1 VTNAPRTQQ
10 PTGSDITELRPFRV
24 EISDAAVDD
33 LRGRLARTRWP
44 EKEPVG
50 DWSMGIPLAY
60 VQELAGYWERS
71 YDMRRVADRLNRYE
85 QFMTTIDGVDIHV
98 LHVRS
103 PVEGA
108 TPCVMTHGWPGSVIE
123 FIKVIDPL
131 VDPVRHGG
139 EASDALELVIPSLPG
154 YGWSGKPTVTG
165 WSVEKIAQGWI
176 ELMDRLGHERWVAQG
191 GDWGALVSSAIGRLA
206 DPAKLIGIHVNWAVA
221 DPAKLTELGG
231 PNEEE
236 QGYLA
241 RVQHSSQTEGG
252 YAIEQATKPQ
262 TLGYGLTDSPA
273 GQLAWIV
280 EKFKTWSD
288 CGDDLESSFTKD
300 ELLDNVMVY
309 WLNAAAASSAR
320 LYWHSLTSSL
330 ASFDEVPAPSAYSR
344 FPADNVALSE
354 RWARTRYTDLQYYGT
369 PKRGGHFAAYE
380 APGEFV
386 TEVRAGLRALV

>member
-1 VTNAPRTQQ
+1 VSNAPRTQQ
-10 PTGSDITELRPFRV
+10 PTESGITGLRPFRV
-24 EISDAAVDD
+24 EISDAAIDD
-33 LRGRLARTRWP
+33 LRERLARTRWP

-60 VQELAGYWERS
+60 VQELTGYWAKS
-71 YDMRRVADRLNRYE
+71 YDMQRVADRLNRYE
-85 QFMTTIDGVDIHV
+85 QFTTTIDGVDMHF

-103 PVEGA
+103 PVQGA
-108 TPCVMTHGWPGSVIE
+108 TPCVMTHGGAGSVVE
-123 FIKVIDPL
+123 LIKVIDPL
-131 VDPVRHGG
+131 VDPVGHGG
-139 EASDALELVIPSLPG
+139 AASDALELVIPSLPG

-165 WSVEKIAQGWI
+165 WSVEKIAQAWI
-176 ELMDRLGHERWVAQG
+176 ELMDRLGYERWVAQG

-221 DPAKLTELGG
+221 DPAKLAELGG
-231 PNEEE
+231 PTEEE
-236 QGYLA
+236 KRYLA
-241 RVQHSSQTEGG
+241 RVQHSSETEGG

-288 CGDDLESSFTKD
+288 CGDDVESSFTRD

-320 LYWHSLTSSL
+320 LYWHSLASSVG
-330 ASFDEVPAPSAYSR
+330 AFDEVPAPSAYSR

-354 RWARTRYTDLQYYGT
+354 RWARTRFTDLRYYGT

-380 APGEFV
+380 APAEFV
-386 TEVRAGLRALV
+386 AEVRAGLRALV

>member
-1 VTNAPRTQQ
+1 VSNAARTQQ
-10 PTGSDITELRPFRV
+10 PTGNNITGLRPFRV
-24 EISDAAVDD
+24 EISDAAIHD
-33 LRGRLARTRWP
+33 LRERLARTRWP

-60 VQELAGYWERS
+60 VQELAGYWQKS
-71 YDMRRVADRLNRYE
+71 YDMWRVADRLNRYE
-85 QFMTTIDGVDIHV
+85 QFVTTIDGVDIHF
-98 LHVRS
+98 LRVRS

-108 TPCVMTHGWPGSVIE
+108 TPCIMTHGWPGSVME

-131 VDPVRHGG
+131 VDPVSVGG
-139 EASDALELVIPSLPG
+139 KPSDALELVIPSLPG
-154 YGWSGKPTVTG
+154 HGWSGKPTVTG
-165 WSVEKIAQGWI
+165 WSVEKIAQAWI

-206 DPAKLIGIHVNWAVA
+206 DPAKLIGIHFNWALA

-231 PNEEE
+231 RSEEE
-236 QGYLA
+236 RRYLA
-241 RVQHSSQTEGG
+241 LLQHSSEAEGG
-252 YAIEQATKPQ
+252 YAIEQGTKPQ
-262 TLGYGLTDSPA
+262 TVGYSLTDSPV

-288 CGDDLESSFTKD
+288 CGENVESSFSKD

-320 LYWHSLTSSL
+320 LYWHSLAASVG
-330 ASFDEVPAPSAYSR
+330 SFDEVPAPSAYSR

-354 RWARTRYTDLQYYGT
+354 RWARTRYTDLRYYGT
-369 PKRGGHFAAYE
+369 PERGGHFAAYE
-380 APGEFV
+380 APAEFV
-386 TEVRAGLRALV
+386 AEVRSGLRALA

>member
-1 VTNAPRTQQ
+1 VSNAPRTQQ
-10 PTGSDITELRPFRV
+10 PTGSDISELRPFRV
-24 EISDAAVDD
+24 EISDAAIDD
-33 LRGRLARTRWP
+33 LRERLARTRWP

-60 VQELAGYWERS
+60 VQELAGYWAKS
-71 YDMRRVADRLNRYE
+71 YEMRRVADRLNRYE
-85 QFMTTIDGVDIHV
+85 QFMTTIDGVGIHF

-131 VDPVRHGG
+131 VDPVGH
-139 EASDALELVIPSLPG
+139 V
-154 YGWSGKPTVTG
+154 GWSGKPAVTG
-165 WSVEKIAQGWI
+165 WSVEKIAQAWT
-176 ELMDRLGHERWVAQG
+176 ELMGRLGYERWVAQG

-206 DPAKLIGIHVNWAVA
+206 DPAKLTGIHVNWALA

-231 PNEEE
+231 PTEEE
-236 QGYLA
+236 QRYLA
-241 RVQHSSQTEGG
+241 RLRRSGEAEGG

-288 CGDDLESSFTKD
+288 CGEDVESSFTRD

-320 LYWHSLTSSL
+320 LYWHSLASSVGT
-330 ASFDEVPAPSAYSR
+330 FDEVPAPAAYSR
-344 FPADNVALSE
+344 FPADNVAVSE
-354 RWARTRYTDLQYYGT
+354 RWARTRYTDLRYYGT

-380 APGEFV
+380 APAEFV
-386 TEVRAGLRALV
+386 AEVRAGLRALV

>member
-1 VTNAPRTQQ
+1 VSNAPRTQQ
-10 PTGSDITELRPFRV
+10 LAGSGMAEIRPFRV
-24 EISDAAVDD
+24 EISDAAIDD
-33 LRGRLARTRWP
+33 LRERLARTRWP
-44 EKEPVG
+44 DKEPVG

-60 VQELAGYWERS
+60 VQELAGYWAKS
-71 YDMRRVADRLNRYE
+71 YQMRRVADRLNRYE
-85 QFMTTIDGVDIHV
+85 QFMTTIDGVDIHF
-98 LHVRS
+98 LRVRS
-103 PVEGA
+103 PVRGA

-131 VDPVRHGG
+131 VDPVGHGG

-165 WSVEKIAQGWI
+165 WSVEKIAQAWT
-176 ELMDRLGHERWVAQG
+176 ELMDRLGYERWVAQG
-191 GDWGALVSSAIGRLA
+191 GDWGALVSAAIGRLA
-206 DPAKLIGIHVNWAVA
+206 DPAKLTGIHVNWAVA
-221 DPAKLTELGG
+221 DPAELTELGG
-231 PNEEE
+231 PDEEE
-236 QGYLA
+236 QRYLA

-309 WLNAAAASSAR
+309 WLNAAATSSAR
-320 LYWHSLTSSL
+320 LYWHSLA
-330 ASFDEVPAPSAYSR
+330 ASVGTFDEVPAPAAYSR

-354 RWARTRYTDLQYYGT
+354 RWARTRFTDLRYYGT

-380 APGEFV
+380 APAEFV
-386 TEVRAGLRALV
+386 AEVRAGLRALI